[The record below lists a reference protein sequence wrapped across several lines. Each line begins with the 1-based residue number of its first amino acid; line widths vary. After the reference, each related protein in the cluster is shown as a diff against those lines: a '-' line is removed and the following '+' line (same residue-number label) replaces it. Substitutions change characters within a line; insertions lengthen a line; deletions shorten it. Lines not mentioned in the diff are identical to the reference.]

1 MTKVSIVVPVHD
13 AEPYLHK
20 CMENLI
26 NQTLKEI
33 EIICVDDGSRDMS
46 LEVLQSYQT
55 GDPRIKIIK
64 HDTAKGTMVARKVG
78 TMAAEGEYLMYLD
91 PDDYLE
97 LEACELLYKKITEE
111 QVDILQFNSRVIN
124 CGNLTEQEVE
134 NLYTLL
140 RPCFRRLKGRQI
152 LDALYNKREFYPTVW
167 NKIYRTEVCKQA
179 QSELEDRFQLV
190 AEDNCAVFFTAY
202 YAKSYI
208 GWDSPALY
216 NYFIGRGI
224 TGYTSVNM
232 RKFQHMCSQVDVIR
246 DLERFCKRHQIWS
259 QYRKSVEYQ
268 KREMM
273 EACVGTWVEKVPR
286 EFGTQGMQVMFDS
299 WGAENVIPVLYKN
312 FGTQR
317 KKIAAKLADFPRISL
332 AKKEVKTVAFFYHTL
347 GVGGLERVIAA
358 LATMLDQMGYRVVM
372 IIESEP
378 TKLDY
383 PLPDTVIRET
393 IQKYEFTSTEDVSK
407 RLEDWKRLVETYH
420 IDVIL
425 HSAWVCPVLLWDM
438 LYLKT
443 LNVPVIVHCHSVFSF
458 SMTLNND
465 LMIESRYTL
474 PLSDGMVVLSPA
486 DQMYYSAYHD
496 NVYYIPNPVSESLK
510 HAELS
515 DGAEHSIVW
524 VGRNSMEKQP
534 QSVFPIMRYVV
545 SQVPDAKLYMVGDFT
560 DKRWQDMAKEYGVE
574 DNVVFCGQTH
584 DVERFYRKA
593 SVFLSTSQ
601 YEGFS
606 MVLLEAQAHGLP
618 SVIYDMPNLEFS
630 KPGRGV
636 SMVGMDDDVSA
647 AFEIVKLL
655 SDENYWRQQSDL
667 ARKNF
672 CYMADY
678 DIGKDWKA
686 LLSGEKRCAEVPQPM
701 LDLCNIVL
709 ENYGQGLQYNSQ
721 RISEIIANNY
731 TPVLPLPVV
740 EHKGSYKI
748 GLFITYIPRKI
759 WGGIRCV
766 RENGFMYTLRLFFT
780 KVKNKLGKIF
790 LGWDV

>member
-1 MTKVSIVVPVHD
+1 MVKVSIVVPVHD

-46 LEVLQSYQT
+46 LEILESYQT
-55 GDPRIKIIK
+55 KDPRIKLLK
-64 HDTAKGTMVARKVG
+64 HDAARGTMVARKVG
-78 TMAAEGEYLMYLD
+78 TMAAEGEYLMYID

-97 LEACELLYKKITEE
+97 LEACELLYNKITEK

-124 CGNLTEQEVE
+124 CGNLTEQEIRD
-134 NLYTLL
+134 LYTLL

-152 LDALYNKREFYPTVW
+152 LDALYNKREFYSTVW
-167 NKIYRTEVCKQA
+167 NKIYRTEVCKRA

-190 AEDNCAVFFTAY
+190 AEDICALFFTAY
-202 YAKSYI
+202 YAESYI
-208 GWDSPALY
+208 GWDSPPLY

-232 RKFQHMCSQVDVIR
+232 RKFRNMCSQVDVIR
-246 DLERFCKRHQIWS
+246 DLERFCKRHQIWP
-259 QYRKSVEYQ
+259 QYKKSLEYQ

-273 EACVGTWVEKVPR
+273 EACVGTWVEKIPR
-286 EFGTQGMQVMFDS
+286 EFGVQGMQVMFDS
-299 WGAENVIPVLYKN
+299 WGVENIIPVLYKN
-312 FGTQR
+312 FGMQR
-317 KKIAAKLADFPRISL
+317 KKIAAKLAEFPRISL
-332 AKKEVKTVAFFYHTL
+332 ARKEVKTVAFFYHTL

-358 LATMLDQMGYRVVM
+358 LATMLDQMGCRVVM

-393 IQKYEFTSTEDVSK
+393 IQKYDFTSTEDVSK

-420 IDVIL
+420 IDVVL

-443 LNVPVIVHCHSVFSF
+443 LDVPVIVHCHSVFSF

-486 DQMYYSAYHD
+486 DQVYYSAYHD
-496 NVYYIPNPVSESLK
+496 NVYYIPNPVSESLRD
-510 HAELS
+510 AELS
-515 DGAEHSIVW
+515 DGAEPSIVW
-524 VGRNSMEKQP
+524 VGRNSVEKQP
-534 QSVFPIMRYVV
+534 QSVFPIMRCVV
-545 SQVPDAKLYMVGDFT
+545 SQVPEAKLYMVGDFT
-560 DKRWQDMAKEYGVE
+560 DKHWKNMAREYGVE
-574 DNVVFCGQTH
+574 NNIVFCGQTH
-584 DVERFYRKA
+584 DVGQYYHRA

-636 SMVGMDDDVSA
+636 STVGMDDDVSA

-655 SDENYWRQQSDL
+655 SDKELWRQQSEL

-672 CYMADY
+672 RYMADY

-686 LLSGEKRCAEVPQPM
+686 LLSGEKRCAEVSQPM
-701 LDLCNIVL
+701 LDLCDVVL
-709 ENYGQGLQYNSQ
+709 ENYGQGLQHNGA
-721 RISEIIANNY
+721 IIGMNASSFS
-731 TPVLPLPVV
+731 VV
-740 EHKGSYKI
+740 EHKGSYKV

-766 RENGFMYTLRLFFT
+766 GENGFMYTLRLFFT
-780 KVKNKLGKIF
+780 KVKNKFGKVF